1 LRPTFEYLHGVSA
14 VLTDQSFV
22 FSLFLIFTGAAV
34 LASVALYTKQ
44 PLLVAYIVLGALLGP
59 YGYSLISDTS
69 LLQDTS
75 HIGIIFLLFLLGLDM
90 QPSHLFAM
98 LKKASSV
105 AIGSSITFF
114 SLGFAVSYLF
124 GLNNTES
131 IVVGLSLMFSST
143 IIGIKLLPTTVLH
156 HRHVGELVVGLLLL
170 QDIIA
175 IIVLIL
181 IYANQDTSSQDA
193 LSMIK
198 PLIAMPLLTFA
209 AFKMIKFIILPL
221 IQRFDK
227 FHEYIFLLAIGW
239 CLGMAE
245 AAQLVGLSAEMGAFI
260 AGVSLASSPIS
271 QYIAT
276 HLKPLRD
283 FFLILFFFSIGASF
297 NLGLLPDIIIPTL
310 VLALVVVILKPLIFR
325 FFLLRIKEDSS
336 MAWEVGFRLGQTSE
350 FSLLIAY
357 LAASS
362 SMIGINASH
371 IIQATAIITF
381 LLSSYIVLFNFPSPI
396 AIKDHLRRD

>member
-1 LRPTFEYLHGVSA
+1 MA
-14 VLTDQSFV
+14 DQSFV
-22 FSLFLIFTGAAV
+22 FSLFLIFTGAAFF
-34 LASVALYTKQ
+34 ATIALYTKQ
-44 PLLVAYIVLGALLGP
+44 PLLVAYIALGALLGP
-59 YGYSLISDTS
+59 YGYSFIADTS
-69 LLQDTS
+69 LLEDTS

-90 QPSHLFAM
+90 QPSHLIAM

-105 AIGSSITFF
+105 AIGSSIAFF
-114 SLGFAVSYLF
+114 LIGCTVGWVFNLT
-124 GLNNTES
+124 NIES
-131 IVVGLSLMFSST
+131 AIVGLSLMFSST

-175 IIVLIL
+175 ILVLIL
-181 IYANQDTSSQDA
+181 INPSQADSEQS
-193 LSMIK
+193 LLVMIQ
-198 PLIAMPLLTFA
+198 PLVVMPILTFS
-209 AFKMIKFIILPL
+209 AFMMIKFIILPL

-239 CLGMAE
+239 CLGVAE
-245 AAQLVGLSAEMGAFI
+245 SAKLLGLSAEMGAFI

-297 NLGLLPDIIIPTL
+297 NLTL
-310 VLALVVVILKPLIFR
+310 VDDIALPAIVLACLVVVLKPVIFR
-325 FFLLRIKEDSS
+325 FLLLRIKEENSLS
-336 MAWEVGFRLGQTSE
+336 WEVGFRLGQTSE

-357 LAASS
+357 VAAGSA
-362 SMIGINASH
+362 MIGTNASH
-371 IIQATAIITF
+371 IIQATAILTF
-381 LLSSYIVLFNFPSPI
+381 LLSSYIVLLNFPSPI
-396 AIKDHLRRD
+396 AIKDELRRD